1 MPELKETRGV
11 QYLENSRFD
20 RTSIQH
26 RHRPAIA
33 QVETFKRYPHA
44 EKFPL
49 PRSWSLDEERL
60 PPLLQNRRSLRK
72 YRAEPLSLEQLAFM
86 LWASQGITGQADSYL
101 FRTTPSAGALYP
113 VETYISV
120 HSIEGLDA
128 GLYHFD
134 VEHFSLDRLTTNDQ
148 AEAVA
153 SACLDQK
160 FMARAAVVFL
170 WTGVFRRAMSKYGDR
185 GMRYILLDAGHICQ
199 TVMIAAEAV
208 GCGGC
213 PIGAFFDSE
222 LNHLLQIDGEEE
234 SILYAASVG
243 GKLLP
248 GMCCPDP
255 VKKLLFSP

>member
-1 MPELKETRGV
+1 MPELKKTRGV
-11 QYLENSRFD
+11 QYLETSRFD
-20 RTSIQH
+20 RSSIQH

-33 QVETFKRYPHA
+33 PAETFKHYPQA
-44 EKFPL
+44 EKIPL
-49 PRSWSLDEERL
+49 PRRWNLDEQQL
-60 PPLLQNRRSLRK
+60 SPLLQYRRSLRK

-86 LWASQGITGQADSYL
+86 LWASQGITGQAGSFL
-101 FRTTPSAGALYP
+101 FRTSPSAGALYP
-113 VETYISV
+113 VETYLSV
-120 HSIEGLDA
+120 HSIEGLAA

-134 VEHFSLDRLTTNDQ
+134 GEHFSLDRLTTNDQ

-199 TVMIAAEAV
+199 AVMIAAEAV

-213 PIGAFFDSE
+213 PIGAFFDNE
-222 LNHLLQIDGEEE
+222 LNQLLGIDGEEE

-243 GKLLP
+243 GKILP
-248 GMCCPDP
+248 MP
-255 VKKLLFSP
+255 